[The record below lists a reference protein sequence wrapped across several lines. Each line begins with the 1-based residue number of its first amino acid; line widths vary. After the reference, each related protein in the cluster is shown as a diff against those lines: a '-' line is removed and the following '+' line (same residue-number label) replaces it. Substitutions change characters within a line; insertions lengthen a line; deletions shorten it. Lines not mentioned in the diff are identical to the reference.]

1 MERLLDRA
9 DRGDVIDSVPS
20 MSQVA
25 PIRPT
30 TERPVT
36 SCEIRMLV
44 TIADLVESYRLRY
57 DVYGALG
64 YLQRFNHAR
73 LDIDEYDSS
82 SLPFGAFD
90 SRTGEMIGTLRVV
103 LAEPQPDYDYL
114 IRTLVAGYGD
124 ADLAR
129 QAWGPQPHPLP
140 SIISDEVERQIEAFN
155 PERFAVFEMSRCIV
169 RSDRRGTGMSRGLTE
184 LGMAHAMHRGP
195 AVLIGG
201 CLPEHLPM
209 YARYGFAQ
217 LPHTGLDHFDSVG
230 QLAHTIICRT
240 DVLPQPTR
248 SHIDELLG
256 AMAAGAP
263 EHTHE
268 LGHGAHAMFR
278 LAAPRRARR
287 RTMEW

>member
-1 MERLLDRA
+1 
-9 DRGDVIDSVPS
+9 

-25 PIRPT
+25 PGRSA

-44 TIADLVESYRLRY
+44 TTAELIESYQLRY
-57 DVYGALG
+57 EVYSALG
-64 YLQRFNHAR
+64 YLQRFNRSR

-82 SLPFGAFD
+82 SIPFGAFD

-103 LAEPQPDYDYL
+103 MTEPQPDYDYL
-114 IRTLVAGYGD
+114 IRYIVASYSD
-124 ADLAR
+124 ADLVR

-140 SIISDEVERQIEAFN
+140 SIISDEVERHIEAFN
-155 PERFAVFEMSRCIV
+155 TEQFPVCEMSRCIV
-169 RSDRRGTGMSRGLTE
+169 RTDRRGTGMSRGLTE
-184 LGMAHAMHRGP
+184 LGMAHVMRLGP

-201 CLPEHLPM
+201 CLPDHVPM

-217 LPHTGLDHFDSVG
+217 LPHTGLGHFDSVG

-240 DVLPQPTR
+240 DVLPQPTQ
-248 SHIDELLG
+248 SHIGELLSS
-256 AMAAGAP
+256 MVAGAS
-263 EHTHE
+263 EHMHE
-268 LGHGAHAMFR
+268 ISRDARALFR